1 LIDFNGEVPHLVVR
15 RAHHQDLGSLVR
27 LRDQAASWQQ
37 ARGIDQWAVGE
48 RGLDY
53 FAAHRDTGELF
64 VAELGDHRL
73 IGTVVITFQ
82 DEPTWGPRPSNAGYV
97 HDLIINRAQ
106 AGKQLGEQLLAW
118 AERRIAG
125 TGRSYARLDYVS
137 HNHAL
142 GRYYTRLGY
151 RTVGTKTYEQT
162 DVHPVTLAEKN
173 LTVPGNQSS

>member
-1 LIDFNGEVPHLVVR
+1 VQHLTVR
-15 RAHHQDLGSLVR
+15 RARHRDLGSLVR

-37 ARGIDQWAVGE
+37 ARGIEQWAVGE

-53 FAAHRDTGELF
+53 FAAHREAGELF
-64 VAELGDHRL
+64 VAELQDHRL

-82 DEPTWGPRPSNAGYV
+82 DEQTWGPRPEDAGYV
-97 HDLIINRAQ
+97 HDLIINRSHA
-106 AGKQLGEQLLAW
+106 GEQFGAQLLTW

-142 GRYYTRLGY
+142 GRYYARMGY
-151 RTVGTKTYEQT
+151 LTVGTKTYEGT
-162 DVHPVTLAEKN
+162 HYHTVTLAEKN
-173 LTVPGNQSS
+173 LAAVGGQNC